1 MKTSIHPAAFQ
12 LWASYRL
19 IRAQGYLLES
29 SGCGQCLRGLWEHK
43 VLAQIPPKWTLT
55 KKHKT
60 EYTPELACFPR
71 ALFMPSGFNQG
82 WITPSSFN

>member
-60 EYTPELACFPR
+60 EYNHRVSL
-71 ALFMPSGFNQG
+71 LS
-82 WITPSSFN
+82 